1 MTFSQSKLLFECQ
14 FWRRHRH
21 IYVYHCNN
29 CLTDNT
35 VSLFTNVY
43 TAANWLWCKIWRSSS
58 AWKTLIFKADFWH
71 FFVEPLGTNPTQFC
85 STDKLSISILVFLV
99 PKLVHCH
106 YRDKITSHLV
116 NKSEL
121 GRVKRICV
129 FEHSVMTNF
138 NCACPAIQRD
148 QGSGF
153 LVEGSSWL
161 TACMS
166 EQRRFW
172 RDCADAQ
179 ARLNLRCSHR
189 R

>member
-1 MTFSQSKLLFECQ
+1 MGIHCHFTETGVLTVNPSTTRPWRNGPSLTFSPHDICCWTSPRSSPGDNLLQTRSNNFAQQKQCQ
-14 FWRRHRH
+14 NHVPLTS
-21 IYVYHCNN
+21 YCNI
-29 CLTDNT
+29 LTWLSSASLDK
-35 VSLFTNVY
+35 VSLLRIPGDRHN
-43 TAANWLWCKIWRSSS
+43 L
-58 AWKTLIFKADFWH
+58 H
-71 FFVEPLGTNPTQFC
+71 LGP
-85 STDKLSISILVFLV
+85 
-99 PKLVHCH
+99 
-106 YRDKITSHLV
+106 
-116 NKSEL
+116 
-121 GRVKRICV
+121 VKRICV

-138 NCACPAIQRD
+138 NCACPAIQRG

-153 LVEGSSWL
+153 LSEGSSWF

>member
-1 MTFSQSKLLFECQ
+1 MFSMNSFRNKASRVLKQQTWFDWVDRNSSFQIKVLNHTVPKDNISFQINCTTAYPIPLMVTRKNLYRPTSYQKQSKQ
-14 FWRRHRH
+14 RH
-21 IYVYHCNN
+21 
-29 CLTDNT
+29 
-35 VSLFTNVY
+35 
-43 TAANWLWCKIWRSSS
+43 
-58 AWKTLIFKADFWH
+58 
-71 FFVEPLGTNPTQFC
+71 
-85 STDKLSISILVFLV
+85 LS
-99 PKLVHCH
+99 P
-106 YRDKITSHLV
+106 
-116 NKSEL
+116 
-121 GRVKRICV
+121 VKRICV

-138 NCACPAIQRD
+138 NCAYPAIQRG

-153 LVEGSSWL
+153 LSEGSSWF

>member
-1 MTFSQSKLLFECQ
+1 MEKCQ
-14 FWRRHRH
+14 TWENRIVWHKDWPYE
-21 IYVYHCNN
+21 IYVAH
-29 CLTDNT
+29 
-35 VSLFTNVY
+35 
-43 TAANWLWCKIWRSSS
+43 WPI
-58 AWKTLIFKADFWH
+58 
-71 FFVEPLGTNPTQFC
+71 FC
-85 STDKLSISILVFLV
+85 SPLILFNPLRIWFWWMNVLGNNGWV
-99 PKLVHCH
+99 WHKDWCH
-106 YRDKITSHLV
+106 KM
-116 NKSEL
+116 
-121 GRVKRICV
+121 GRAKRICV

-138 NCACPAIQRD
+138 NCACPAIQRG

-153 LVEGSSWL
+153 LSEGSSWF

>member
-1 MTFSQSKLLFECQ
+1 MDPG
-14 FWRRHRH
+14 
-21 IYVYHCNN
+21 V
-29 CLTDNT
+29 
-35 VSLFTNVY
+35 
-43 TAANWLWCKIWRSSS
+43 RSRGM
-58 AWKTLIFKADFWH
+58 KADPPGYLWSKYEYFLMSGWRDILH
-71 FFVEPLGTNPTQFC
+71 SSCLHVKLCSNSTNGTEVRTNERTIEH
-85 STDKLSISILVFLV
+85 TNGRTERRKLYTPRHKCRGYNTKSPISASQWDYVS
-99 PKLVHCH
+99 
-106 YRDKITSHLV
+106 RA
-116 NKSEL
+116 
-121 GRVKRICV
+121 KRICV

-138 NCACPAIQRD
+138 NCSCPAIQRG

-153 LVEGSSWL
+153 LSEGSSSL